1 MTRPSHAES
10 ARTLVAA
17 YDQGVL
23 GTLDRH
29 DGSPYTS
36 VAEYALLPNG
46 DALLLVSDLAD
57 HTKNLK
63 NDPQASLLVAN
74 GLGDEQPLTDERVTL
89 LGDIEQVP
97 DEETDQMRQRYLEV
111 HPHAETYIDFGDF
124 NFYRFVPDR
133 LRYIGGFGI
142 MGWPQVA
149 DYREAEPDPVRHA
162 ARGII
167 EHMNEDHRDSM
178 LDMVAGLTDHDRPDE
193 AEMTEVDRYGF
204 DLLITQTDE
213 EGEPDQEKI
222 RIPFDAPLQE
232 AGEARSA
239 MVELVEQ
246 ARG

>member
-10 ARTLVAA
+10 ARTLVDA

-23 GTLDRH
+23 GTLDRR

-36 VAEYALLPNG
+36 VAEYVLLPNG

-57 HTKNLK
+57 HTKNIK
-63 NDPQASLLVAN
+63 NDPQASLLVSN

-89 LGDIEQVP
+89 LGDVELVA
-97 DEETDQMRQRYLEV
+97 DEESDEMRERYLEV

-124 NFYRFVPDR
+124 NFYRFAPDR

-142 MGWPQVA
+142 MGWPEVA

-162 ARGII
+162 AQGII

-178 LDMVAGLTDHDRPDE
+178 LEMVAGLTDHDRPDE

-204 DLLITQTDE
+204 DLLITRTGE
-213 EGEPDQEKI
+213 EGDTEQEKI
-222 RIPFDAPLQE
+222 RIPFDDPLEE
-232 AGEARSA
+232 ADQARPA
-239 MVELVEQ
+239 MVELVER
-246 ARG
+246 ARE